1 MNYIMLWVEE
11 TVELDIS
18 FDQLEHIKSITK
30 LIHDKMEFLDDEEF
44 ESMIHSVVENHS
56 PMIFQILCA
65 ILSATSLF
73 LTLLI
78 YYSLKR
84 ITMYEEIIL
93 QVNDKIEYVNAQ
105 LKLIDEKGTFQ
116 SDDEVGFFFEE
127 LKEIGKLLDNLFEE
141 VEDDANSK
149 KEEKEKE

>member
-1 MNYIMLWVEE
+1 
-11 TVELDIS
+11 
-18 FDQLEHIKSITK
+18 
-30 LIHDKMEFLDDEEF
+30 
-44 ESMIHSVVENHS
+44 
-56 PMIFQILCA
+56 
-65 ILSATSLF
+65 
-73 LTLLI
+73 
-78 YYSLKR
+78 
-84 ITMYEEIIL
+84 MYEEIIL

-149 KEEKEKE
+149 KEEKKEE

>member
-1 MNYIMLWVEE
+1 
-11 TVELDIS
+11 
-18 FDQLEHIKSITK
+18 
-30 LIHDKMEFLDDEEF
+30 
-44 ESMIHSVVENHS
+44 
-56 PMIFQILCA
+56 
-65 ILSATSLF
+65 
-73 LTLLI
+73 
-78 YYSLKR
+78 
-84 ITMYEEIIL
+84 MYEEIIL

-149 KEEKEKE
+149 KEEKEEE

>member
-1 MNYIMLWVEE
+1 MLGIISIFLIMLV
-11 TVELDIS
+11 
-18 FDQLEHIKSITK
+18 
-30 LIHDKMEFLDDEEF
+30 
-44 ESMIHSVVENHS
+44 
-56 PMIFQILCA
+56 
-65 ILSATSLF
+65 
-73 LTLLI
+73 

-105 LKLIDEKGTFQ
+105 LKLIDEKGTFEA
-116 SDDEVGFFFEE
+116 DDEVGFFFEE

-149 KEEKEKE
+149 KEEKKEE

>member
-1 MNYIMLWVEE
+1 
-11 TVELDIS
+11 
-18 FDQLEHIKSITK
+18 
-30 LIHDKMEFLDDEEF
+30 
-44 ESMIHSVVENHS
+44 
-56 PMIFQILCA
+56 MIFEILCA
-65 ILSATSLF
+65 VLSIILIF
-73 LTLLI
+73 LGMLV

-93 QVNDKIEYVNAQ
+93 QINDKIEYVNAQ
-105 LKLIDEKGTFQ
+105 LKLIDEKGTFEA
-116 SDDEVGFFFEE
+116 DDEVGFFFQE